1 MTPDL
6 VVTLDE
12 VGFAQVVDYVG
23 GIDLSGAVLDGS
35 QILAVLELLSED
47 PAASTATQRSVLQ
60 AMVERAQQLGDSPDI
75 TPLTALVPD
84 HAYVSLPVTQAIALA
99 APLLPLEST
108 RVHFDVYGA
117 SSADPAP

>member
-1 MTPDL
+1 
-6 VVTLDE
+6 
-12 VGFAQVVDYVG
+12 
-23 GIDLSGAVLDGS
+23 
-35 QILAVLELLSED
+35 
-47 PAASTATQRSVLQ
+47 
-60 AMVERAQQLGDSPDI
+60 MVERAQQLGDSPDI

-84 HAYVSLPVTQAIALA
+84 HAYVSLPVTQAIALV